1 MNPTQRLFS
10 NTALAFVTRIIAK
23 FSDVLL
29 FIIIGRMMG
38 PEQAGV
44 FRLGKTYL
52 TLALAFSA
60 WGLDDLLVREAA
72 PRRNSSNQ
80 YLVNFMALRLV
91 LALGAF
97 VLLAVGVLGLPLPY
111 SQQAIAVIL
120 IYSLAIFAEAAYVL
134 FESIFIAYEKL
145 GVPTLAA
152 VVNGGVKLFGG
163 VLLLMVTQNV
173 VTTAWIIPIGST
185 LSLFVFVPAL
195 MRLYRTFPQEL
206 PTRFSL
212 RFTLEQLRQIPGF
225 IMIGIF
231 YNINAQQDTFLVS
244 LYLSETELGYY
255 GAAQTLLMGILM
267 LSAAVRTAVY
277 PLMARYH
284 THSPDKLPRFYH
296 KLYQYITIGILPI
309 TVVICVLAGPI
320 ITLIFTDSFAP
331 AAPALALMIWEVFFT
346 FLHIPN
352 ARLMLVNN
360 RQKQLGWITGLS
372 MLFNLGLNLWLLPL
386 YGIYG
391 PAFARPLAAFLAFW
405 LTNIYVQRRLMPNN
419 LLPILLRP
427 IVASG
432 LMALV
437 MWPLRQQFILI
448 PILVGGLAYGG
459 VILITGAFTV
469 EDRVYLKQLF
479 ARNRPINEIDP

>member
-195 MRLYRTFPQEL
+195 
-206 PTRFSL
+206 
-212 RFTLEQLRQIPGF
+212 
-225 IMIGIF
+225 
-231 YNINAQQDTFLVS
+231 
-244 LYLSETELGYY
+244 
-255 GAAQTLLMGILM
+255 
-267 LSAAVRTAVY
+267 
-277 PLMARYH
+277 
-284 THSPDKLPRFYH
+284 
-296 KLYQYITIGILPI
+296 
-309 TVVICVLAGPI
+309 
-320 ITLIFTDSFAP
+320 
-331 AAPALALMIWEVFFT
+331 
-346 FLHIPN
+346 
-352 ARLMLVNN
+352 
-360 RQKQLGWITGLS
+360 
-372 MLFNLGLNLWLLPL
+372 
-386 YGIYG
+386 
-391 PAFARPLAAFLAFW
+391 
-405 LTNIYVQRRLMPNN
+405 
-419 LLPILLRP
+419 
-427 IVASG
+427 
-432 LMALV
+432 
-437 MWPLRQQFILI
+437 
-448 PILVGGLAYGG
+448 
-459 VILITGAFTV
+459 
-469 EDRVYLKQLF
+469 
-479 ARNRPINEIDP
+479 